1 MIRHFLSRQFL
12 GFLAVGGLAAL
23 LHWLS
28 RLLLSTWMPFAWAVA
43 MAYGVGMTV
52 AFLLNSVFVFPDSVK
67 PISAQARDFV
77 LVNLAFFPLVW
88 AVSIYVN
95 AGLKA
100 LGMNH
105 HSEELAHAIA
115 ISMPLL
121 ATFLLYKF
129 VAFKGKV
136 DGQQ

>member
-1 MIRHFLSRQFL
+1 MIRHFLTRQFL
-12 GFLAVGGLAAL
+12 GFLAVGGFAAL

-28 RLLLSTWMPFAWAVA
+28 RLLLSTWMPFPWAVA
-43 MAYGVGMTV
+43 IAYCVGMAV
-52 AFLLNSVFVFPDSVK
+52 AFLLNSLFVFPNSVK
-67 PISAQARDFV
+67 PRSAQARDFV

-100 LGMNH
+100 LGMTN
-105 HSEELAHAIA
+105 HSEEFAHAIA
-115 ISMPLL
+115 ISVPLL

-129 VAFKGKV
+129 VAFKGKI

>member
-1 MIRHFLSRQFL
+1 
-12 GFLAVGGLAAL
+12 
-23 LHWLS
+23 
-28 RLLLSTWMPFAWAVA
+28 MPFPWAVA
-43 MAYGVGMTV
+43 IAYCVGMAV
-52 AFLLNSVFVFPDSVK
+52 AFLLNSLFVFPNSVK
-67 PISAQARDFV
+67 PRSAQARDFV

-100 LGMNH
+100 LGMTN
-105 HSEELAHAIA
+105 HSEEFAHAIA
-115 ISMPLL
+115 ISVPLL

-129 VAFKGKV
+129 VAFKGKI